1 MHTFL
6 NTKSFHFPALSIT
19 LILLIQNRRYIYVK
33 KWQIVNNERIVAYL
47 VFMDVNYLYIV
58 EKQKKILSKI
68 TEKDTQFINL
78 SVTEKDTL
86 FINVITRTLQPHSQ
100 FIQSSEWHLQVEEV
114 SCTANK

>member
-33 KWQIVNNERIVAYL
+33 KWQIVNNERIAYL
-47 VFMDVNYLYIV
+47 VLMDVNYLYIV

-86 FINVITRTLQPHSQ
+86 FINVITRTLQPLSQ

>member
-19 LILLIQNRRYIYVK
+19 LTLLIQNRRYIYVK
-33 KWQIVNNERIVAYL
+33 KWQIVNNERIAYL

-58 EKQKKILSKI
+58 EKQKKILM
-68 TEKDTQFINL
+68 

-86 FINVITRTLQPHSQ
+86 FINVITRTLQPLSQ

>member
-33 KWQIVNNERIVAYL
+33 KWQIVKNERIAYL

-86 FINVITRTLQPHSQ
+86 FINVITRTLQPLSQ
-100 FIQSSEWHLQVEEV
+100 FIQSSEWHPQVEEV

>member
-33 KWQIVNNERIVAYL
+33 KWQIVNNERIAYL

-86 FINVITRTLQPHSQ
+86 FINVITRTLQPLSQ